1 MPELE
6 TALLN
11 KLLVDVS
18 EKFLDEFRK
27 NNGSTPGR
35 TRTDTGLILS
45 QLPLPIGLR
54 GLYQGFYYS
63 LGYASAHQPSFVLPK
78 VKTFCKAPL
87 HIKPQASPIV
97 ETNNR

>member
-1 MPELE
+1 M
-6 TALLN
+6 
-11 KLLVDVS
+11 S
-18 EKFLDEFRK
+18 
-27 NNGSTPGR
+27 GTPGR
-35 TRTDTGLILS
+35 TQTDTGLILS

-54 GLYQGFYYS
+54 GLYQASFSS
-63 LGYASAHQPSFVLPK
+63 LGYASAHRASFVLPK